1 MVTPMSHAAPS
12 PGVTQ
17 ERPLLPFS
25 HLLKLSIY
33 WFGILTIWGGLNNI
47 ILPTRIEDID
57 KAHAGFLLAVINGA
71 AVLMAIVVQP
81 TVGMISDYT
90 VTRWGRRKPYI
101 VIGASLDV
109 LFLIGLALSQ
119 TYLMILVFLVLLQFS
134 SNFAQGPF
142 QGYVPD
148 LVPARQVA
156 TASGLMGVM
165 IVMGQIAGVGVAT
178 LGLGG
183 GLALATV
190 GLGLIELATAI
201 VLVTSVREGSDAPP
215 RPGSWPRVAAS
226 AWGTDIL
233 RESNVLWLLL
243 VRLLFLGAV
252 NATNLGLFY
261 FERTHG
267 LSIDE
272 AGGLLFLG
280 TLAVGVATAAAAFPG
295 ARLSDRFGRRPMIW
309 VACAIAAAGMVMV
322 ALAPSPWLAIA
333 AFVPFGIGVGIFL
346 SVDWALMTDVIPKET
361 TGRYMGILN
370 AGTAAA
376 GPVFLF
382 VAGQVLDRVG
392 ALNEANGPRAAM
404 GVAALFLVGAG
415 VVLMRVDPTRRE
427 AITASAQPGPIVAA

>member
-1 MVTPMSHAAPS
+1 MSHAAPS

-47 ILPTRIEDID
+47 ILPSRIDDID

-178 LGLGG
+178 IGIALNLG
-183 GLALATV
+183 LATV
-190 GLGLIELATAI
+190 GLGLIELATAV
-201 VLVTSVREGSDAPP
+201 VLVTSVREGSGAPA
-215 RPGSWPRVAAS
+215 RPGSWLKVATS

-252 NATNLGLFY
+252 NATNLVLFY

-267 LSIDE
+267 MSESE
-272 AGGLLFLG
+272 AGTLVFLG
-280 TLAVGVATAAAAFPG
+280 TLVVGVATAAAAFPG

-309 VACAIAAAGMVMV
+309 AACAIASAGMALV

-376 GPVFLF
+376 GPIFLV

-392 ALNEANGPRAAM
+392 ALDFAAGPRAAM

-415 VVLMRVDPTRRE
+415 VVLLRVNPTRRE
-427 AITASAQPGPIVAA
+427 AVLPLPGPGSIPAA

>member
-1 MVTPMSHAAPS
+1 MSHSAPA
-12 PGVTQ
+12 PGLAT
-17 ERPLLPFS
+17 ERPQLPFS

-47 ILPTRIEDID
+47 ILPSRIEDID
-57 KAHAGFLLAVINGA
+57 KANAGLLLAVINGV
-71 AVLMAIVVQP
+71 AVLMAIIVQP
-81 TVGMISDYT
+81 TIGMISDYT

-101 VIGASLDV
+101 VIGATLDV
-109 LFLIGLALSQ
+109 VFLIGLALSQ

-148 LVPARQVA
+148 LVPAKQVA

-183 GLALATV
+183 SLALATI

-201 VLVTSVREGSDAPP
+201 VLVTSVREGSGAPP
-215 RPGSWPRVAAS
+215 RPGSWLKVAGS

-233 RESNVLWLLL
+233 KESNVLWLLL

-252 NATNLGLFY
+252 NATTLALFY
-261 FERTHG
+261 FQRTHG
-267 LSIDE
+267 LPEKE
-272 AGGLLFLG
+272 AGSLVFLG
-280 TLAVGVATAAAAFPG
+280 TLVVGIATGASAFPG

-309 VACAIAAAGMVMV
+309 AACAIGAAGMLLV
-322 ALAPSPWLAIA
+322 AVSPSPWLAIG

-376 GPVFLF
+376 GPVFLV
-382 VAGQVLDRVG
+382 VAGTVLDRVG
-392 ALNEANGPRAAM
+392 ALDLASGPRAAM
-404 GVAALFLVGAG
+404 AVAALFLVASG
-415 VVLMRVDPTRRE
+415 VVLLRVDPTRRE
-427 AITASAQPGPIVAA
+427 AVITFAEPEPIAAA

>member
-1 MVTPMSHAAPS
+1 MSHAAPS

-47 ILPTRIEDID
+47 ILPSRMDQID
-57 KAHAGFLLAVINGA
+57 KAHAGSLLAVINGA

-178 LGLGG
+178 IGLGLS
-183 GLALATV
+183 LALATV
-190 GLGLIELATAI
+190 GLGLIELATAL
-201 VLVTSVREGSDAPP
+201 VLVTSVREGSGAPP
-215 RPGSWPRVAAS
+215 RPGSWLKVATS

-252 NATNLGLFY
+252 NATNLVLYY

-267 LSIDE
+267 MSE
-272 AGGLLFLG
+272 SRAG
-280 TLAVGVATAAAAFPG
+280 TLVFIGTLVVGIATAAAAFPG

-309 VACAIAAAGMVMV
+309 AACAIASAGMALV
-322 ALAPSPWLAIA
+322 ALAPSPTLAIA

-376 GPVFLF
+376 GPIFLV

-392 ALNEANGPRAAM
+392 ALDNAAGPRAAM

-415 VVLMRVDPTRRE
+415 FALLRVDPTRRE
-427 AITASAQPGPIVAA
+427 AIAPLAEPEPIAAA

>member
-1 MVTPMSHAAPS
+1 MSHAAPA

-17 ERPLLPFS
+17 EKPLLPFS

-47 ILPTRIEDID
+47 ILPSRIDDID

-178 LGLGG
+178 LGLASS
-183 GLALATV
+183 LALATV
-190 GLGLIELATAI
+190 GLGLIELATAL
-201 VLVTSVREGSDAPP
+201 VLVTSVREGSGAPR
-215 RPGSWPRVAAS
+215 RPGSWLKVAGS

-233 RESNVLWLLL
+233 RETNVLWLLL

-261 FERTHG
+261 FMRTHG
-267 LSIDE
+267 LAKEE
-272 AGGLLFLG
+272 AGTLLFIG
-280 TLAVGVATAAAAFPG
+280 TLVVGIATAAAAFPG
-295 ARLSDRFGRRPMIW
+295 ARLSDRFGRKPMIW
-309 VACAIAAAGMVMV
+309 AACAIASSGMLLV
-322 ALAPSPWLAIA
+322 ALAPTAWLAIA
-333 AFVPFGIGVGIFL
+333 AFLPFGIGVGIFL

-382 VAGQVLDRVG
+382 VAGQVMDRVG

-415 VVLMRVDPTRRE
+415 IVLLRVDPTRRE
-427 AITASAQPGPIVAA
+427 AITTLAELEPIAAA

>member
-1 MVTPMSHAAPS
+1 MSHAAPP
-12 PGVTQ
+12 PGLAS

-25 HLLKLSIY
+25 HLLKLSVY

-47 ILPTRIEDID
+47 ILPSRIEDID
-57 KAHAGFLLAVINGA
+57 KANAGFLLAVINGV

-81 TVGMISDYT
+81 TIGMISDYT

-101 VIGASLDV
+101 VIGATLDV
-109 LFLIGLALSQ
+109 VFLIGLALSNSF
-119 TYLMILVFLVLLQFS
+119 LMILVFLVLLQFS

-148 LVPARQVA
+148 LVPAKQVA

-183 GLALATV
+183 SLVLATI

-201 VLVTSVREGSDAPP
+201 VLVTSVREGSGAPP
-215 RPGSWPRVAAS
+215 RPGSWLKVAGS

-233 RESNVLWLLL
+233 KESNVLWLLL

-252 NATNLGLFY
+252 NATTLALYY
-261 FERTHG
+261 FQRTHG
-267 LSIDE
+267 LPESE
-272 AGGLLFLG
+272 AGSLVFVG
-280 TLAVGVATAAAAFPG
+280 TLVVGITTAAAAFPG

-309 VACAIAAAGMVMV
+309 AACAVGSAGMLLV
-322 ALAPSPWLAIA
+322 ALAPSEWLAIA

-376 GPVFLF
+376 GPVFLV
-382 VAGQVLDRVG
+382 VAGTVLDRVS
-392 ALNEANGPRAAM
+392 EQSWANGPRAAM
-404 GVAALFLVGAG
+404 IVAALFLVGSGIA
-415 VVLMRVDPTRRE
+415 LLRVDPTRRE
-427 AITASAQPGPIVAA
+427 AINALAEPGPLAAA

>member
-1 MVTPMSHAAPS
+1 MSHTAPS

-17 ERPLLPFS
+17 DRPLLPFS

-47 ILPTRIEDID
+47 ILPSRIDDID

-81 TVGMISDYT
+81 TVGMLSDYT

-109 LFLIGLALSQ
+109 VFLIGLAASQ

-148 LVPARQVA
+148 LVPAKQVA

-178 LGLGG
+178 LGLVSS
-183 GLALATV
+183 LALATV
-190 GLGLIELATAI
+190 GLGLIELATAL
-201 VLVTSVREGSDAPP
+201 VLVTSVREGSGAPP
-215 RPGSWPRVAAS
+215 RPGSWLKVAGS

-261 FERTHG
+261 FMRTHG
-267 LSIDE
+267 LPKEE
-272 AGGLLFLG
+272 AGTLLFVG
-280 TLAVGVATAAAAFPG
+280 TLVVGIATAAAAFPG
-295 ARLSDRFGRRPMIW
+295 ARLSDRFGRKPMIW
-309 VACAIAAAGMVMV
+309 AACAIASSGMVLV
-322 ALAPSPWLAIA
+322 ALAPTPWLAIA
-333 AFVPFGIGVGIFL
+333 AFLPFGIGVGIFL

-415 VVLMRVDPTRRE
+415 IVLLRVDPTRRE
-427 AITASAQPGPIVAA
+427 AITPLAEPEPIAAA

>member
-1 MVTPMSHAAPS
+1 MSHAAPS
-12 PGVTQ
+12 PGLISD
-17 ERPLLPFS
+17 RPLLPFS

-47 ILPTRIEDID
+47 ILPSRVEDID
-57 KAHAGFLLAVINGA
+57 KANAGFLLAVINGV
-71 AVLMAIVVQP
+71 AVLMAIIVQP
-81 TVGMISDYT
+81 KIGMISDYT

-109 LFLIGLALSQ
+109 VFLIGLALSQ

-148 LVPARQVA
+148 LVPAKQVA

-183 GLALATV
+183 SLVLATI

-201 VLVTSVREGSDAPP
+201 VLVTSVREGSGAPP
-215 RPGSWPRVAAS
+215 RPGSWLKVASS

-233 RESNVLWLLL
+233 KESNVLWLLL

-252 NATNLGLFY
+252 NATTLALYY
-261 FERTHG
+261 FQRTHG
-267 LSIDE
+267 LSESE
-272 AGGLLFLG
+272 AGSLVFLG
-280 TLAVGVATAAAAFPG
+280 TLVVGITTAAAAFPG

-309 VACAIAAAGMVMV
+309 AACAIGATGMLLV
-322 ALAPSPWLAIA
+322 ALSPSPWLAIA

-376 GPVFLF
+376 GPVFLV
-382 VAGQVLDRVG
+382 VAGTVLDRVG
-392 ALNEANGPRAAM
+392 KLNFANGPRAAM
-404 GVAALFLVGAG
+404 VVAALFLVGSGIA
-415 VVLMRVDPTRRE
+415 LLRVDPTRRE
-427 AITASAQPGPIVAA
+427 AVTSFGEPEPIAAA

>member
-1 MVTPMSHAAPS
+1 VSHAAPG
-12 PGVTQ
+12 PGVRQ

-47 ILPTRIEDID
+47 ILPSRIDDID
-57 KAHAGFLLAVINGA
+57 HAHAGFLLAVINGV
-71 AVLMAIVVQP
+71 AVVMAIVVQP

-109 LFLIGLALSQ
+109 VFLIGLALSQ

-148 LVPARQVA
+148 LVPAKQVA

-178 LGLGG
+178 IGLGLN
-183 GLALATV
+183 LALATV
-190 GLGLIELATAI
+190 GLGLIELATAL
-201 VLVTSVREGSDAPP
+201 VLVTSVREGSGAPP
-215 RPGSWPRVAAS
+215 RPGSWFKVATS

-252 NATNLGLFY
+252 NATNLVLYY

-267 LSIDE
+267 MSESE
-272 AGGLLFLG
+272 AGTLVFLG
-280 TLAVGVATAAAAFPG
+280 TLVVGIATAAAAFPG

-309 VACAIAAAGMVMV
+309 AACAIASAGMVLV

-376 GPVFLF
+376 GPIFLV
-382 VAGQVLDRVG
+382 VAGQVLDKVG
-392 ALNEANGPRAAM
+392 ALDYATGPRAAM

-415 VVLMRVDPTRRE
+415 IVLLRVDPTRRE
-427 AITASAQPGPIVAA
+427 AIVPLAEPGPIAAA

>member
-1 MVTPMSHAAPS
+1 MSHAAPS
-12 PGVTQ
+12 PGATA
-17 ERPLLPFS
+17 ERPPLPLS

-33 WFGILTIWGGLNNI
+33 WFGILTIWGGLTNI
-47 ILPTRIEDID
+47 ILPSRMDAID
-57 KAHAGFLLAVINGA
+57 KANAGFLLAVLNGI

-90 VTRWGRRKPYI
+90 ITRWGRRKPYI

-109 LFLIGLALSQ
+109 VFLIGLALSQ
-119 TYLMILVFLVLLQFS
+119 TFLMILVFLVLLQFS

-148 LVPARQVA
+148 LVPAKQVA

-178 LGLGG
+178 LGLVVGN
-183 GLALATV
+183 LVLATI

-201 VLVTSVREGSDAPP
+201 VLVASVREGSGAPP
-215 RPGSWPRVAAS
+215 RPGSWLKVATS

-233 RESNVLWLLL
+233 AERNVLWLLL

-252 NATNLGLFY
+252 NATTLALFY

-267 LSIDE
+267 KSEVD
-272 AGGLLFLG
+272 AGGLVFLG
-280 TLAVGVATAAAAFPG
+280 TLVVGITTAAAAFPG
-295 ARLSDRFGRRPMIW
+295 ARLSDRFGRKPMIW
-309 VACAIAAAGMVMV
+309 AACAIGSVGMLLV
-322 ALAPSPWLAIA
+322 ALSPSPALAIA

-370 AGTAAA
+370 AGTAAS
-376 GPVFLF
+376 GPIFLV
-382 VAGQVLDRVG
+382 VAGQVLDKVS
-392 ALNEANGPRAAM
+392 AVDWAAGPRAAM
-404 GVAALFLVGAG
+404 VVAALFLVGAG
-415 VVLMRVDPTRRE
+415 IVLIKVDPTRRE
-427 AITASAQPGPIVAA
+427 AITAYAGPEQIAAA

>member
-1 MVTPMSHAAPS
+1 MSHAAPS
-12 PGVTQ
+12 PGVAQ

-47 ILPTRIEDID
+47 ILPSRIDDID
-57 KAHAGFLLAVINGA
+57 KAHAGFLLAVINGV

-109 LFLIGLALSQ
+109 VFLIGLALSQ

-178 LGLGG
+178 IGLGLN
-183 GLALATV
+183 LALATV
-190 GLGLIELATAI
+190 GLGLIELATAL
-201 VLVTSVREGSDAPP
+201 VLVASVREGSGAPP
-215 RPGSWPRVAAS
+215 RPGSWLKVATS

-252 NATNLGLFY
+252 NATNLVLYY

-267 LSIDE
+267 MSESD
-272 AGGLLFLG
+272 AGTLVFLG
-280 TLAVGVATAAAAFPG
+280 TLVVGIATAAAAFAG

-309 VACAIAAAGMVMV
+309 AA
-322 ALAPSPWLAIA
+322 
-333 AFVPFGIGVGIFL
+333 
-346 SVDWALMTDVIPKET
+346 
-361 TGRYMGILN
+361 
-370 AGTAAA
+370 
-376 GPVFLF
+376 
-382 VAGQVLDRVG
+382 
-392 ALNEANGPRAAM
+392 
-404 GVAALFLVGAG
+404 
-415 VVLMRVDPTRRE
+415 
-427 AITASAQPGPIVAA
+427 

>member
-1 MVTPMSHAAPS
+1 MSHAAPP
-12 PGVTQ
+12 PGLGTT
-17 ERPLLPFS
+17 RPLLPFS

-47 ILPTRIEDID
+47 ILPSRIEDID
-57 KAHAGFLLAVINGA
+57 KANAGFLLAVINGV
-71 AVLMAIVVQP
+71 AVLMAIMVQP
-81 TVGMISDYT
+81 TIGIISDYT
-90 VTRWGRRKPYI
+90 ITRWGRRKPYI
-101 VIGASLDV
+101 VIGATLDV
-109 LFLIGLALSQ
+109 VFLIGIALSQ

-148 LVPARQVA
+148 LVPAKQVA

-183 GLALATV
+183 DLVLATI

-201 VLVTSVREGSDAPP
+201 VLVASVREGSGAPP
-215 RPGSWPRVAAS
+215 RPGSWLKVAAS
-226 AWGTDIL
+226 AWGTDLL
-233 RESNVLWLLL
+233 REVNVLWLLL

-252 NATNLGLFY
+252 SATTLALFY
-261 FERTHG
+261 FQRTHG
-267 LSIDE
+267 LSETE
-272 AGGLLFLG
+272 AGSLVFLG
-280 TLAVGVATAAAAFPG
+280 TLVVGITTAAAAFPG

-309 VACAIAAAGMVMV
+309 AACGIASVGMLLV

-376 GPVFLF
+376 GPVFLI
-382 VAGQVLDRVG
+382 VAGTVLDRVHEISEP
-392 ALNEANGPRAAM
+392 AGPRAAM
-404 GVAALFLVGAG
+404 GVAALFLVAAG
-415 VVLMRVDPTRRE
+415 IALLRVDPTRRE
-427 AITASAQPGPIVAA
+427 AIIPLGEAAAPAS

>member
-1 MVTPMSHAAPS
+1 MSHAAPP
-12 PGVTQ
+12 PGLAS

-33 WFGILTIWGGLNNI
+33 WFGILTIWGGLNNV
-47 ILPTRIEDID
+47 ILPSRIEDID
-57 KAHAGFLLAVINGA
+57 KANAGTLLAIINGA
-71 AVLMAIVVQP
+71 AVLMAIIVQP
-81 TVGMISDYT
+81 TIGMISDYT

-101 VIGASLDV
+101 VIGATLDV
-109 LFLIGLALSQ
+109 VFLIGLALSQ

-148 LVPARQVA
+148 LVPAKQVA

-183 GLALATV
+183 DLVLATI
-190 GLGLIELATAI
+190 GLGLIELSTAI
-201 VLVTSVREGSDAPP
+201 VLVTSVREGSGAPP
-215 RPGSWPRVAAS
+215 RPGSWLRVAGS

-233 RESNVLWLLL
+233 KEKNVLWLLL

-252 NATNLGLFY
+252 NATNLGLYY
-261 FERTHG
+261 FQRTHG
-267 LSIDE
+267 MPEEE
-272 AGGLLFLG
+272 AGTILFIA
-280 TLAVGVATAAAAFPG
+280 TLVVGVATAAAAFPG

-309 VACAIAAAGMVMV
+309 AACAIAASGMLLV
-322 ALAPSPWLAIA
+322 ALAPSPWLAIG
-333 AFVPFGIGVGIFL
+333 AFLPFGIGVGIFL
-346 SVDWALMTDVIPKET
+346 SVDWALMTDVIPKDT

-392 ALNEANGPRAAM
+392 ALNLANGPRAAM

-415 VVLMRVDPTRRE
+415 IVLLRVDPTRRE
-427 AITASAQPGPIVAA
+427 AVASFAEPEPIAAA

>member
-1 MVTPMSHAAPS
+1 MSHAAPP
-12 PGVTQ
+12 PGVASN
-17 ERPLLPFS
+17 RPPLPFS

-47 ILPTRIEDID
+47 ILPSRIEDID
-57 KAHAGFLLAVINGA
+57 KANSGFLLAVINGV

-81 TVGMISDYT
+81 TIGMISDYT

-101 VIGASLDV
+101 VIGATLDV
-109 LFLIGLALSQ
+109 VFLIGLALSQ

-148 LVPARQVA
+148 LVPAKQVA

-183 GLALATV
+183 SLVLATI

-201 VLVTSVREGSDAPP
+201 VLVTSVREGSGAPP
-215 RPGSWPRVAAS
+215 RPGPWLKVAGS

-233 RESNVLWLLL
+233 KESNVLWLLL

-252 NATNLGLFY
+252 NATTLALYY
-261 FERTHG
+261 FQRTHG
-267 LSIDE
+267 LPEEE
-272 AGGLLFLG
+272 AGSLVFLG
-280 TLAVGVATAAAAFPG
+280 TLVVGITTALAAFPG

-309 VACAIAAAGMVMV
+309 AACAIASAGMLLV
-322 ALAPSPWLAIA
+322 AISPSPWLAIA

-376 GPVFLF
+376 GPVFLV
-382 VAGQVLDRVG
+382 VAGTVLDRVG
-392 ALNEANGPRAAM
+392 ALDLANGPRAAM
-404 GVAALFLVGAG
+404 AVAALFLVGSGIA
-415 VVLMRVDPTRRE
+415 LLRVDPTRRE
-427 AITASAQPGPIVAA
+427 ALTTFAEPEPIAAA

>member
-1 MVTPMSHAAPS
+1 MSHAAPP
-12 PGVTQ
+12 PGNAS

-25 HLLKLSIY
+25 HLLKLSVY

-47 ILPTRIEDID
+47 ILPSRIEDID
-57 KAHAGFLLAVINGA
+57 KANAGTLLAIINGA

-81 TVGMISDYT
+81 TIGMISDYT

-101 VIGASLDV
+101 VIGATLDV
-109 LFLIGLALSQ
+109 VFLIGLALSQ

-148 LVPARQVA
+148 LVPAKQVA

-183 GLALATV
+183 DLVLATI

-201 VLVTSVREGSDAPP
+201 VLVTSVREGSGAPP
-215 RPGSWPRVAAS
+215 RRVSWLRVAGS

-233 RESNVLWLLL
+233 KESNVLWLLL

-252 NATNLGLFY
+252 NATNLGLYY
-261 FERTHG
+261 FQRTHG
-267 LSIDE
+267 MPEEE
-272 AGGLLFLG
+272 AGTILFIA
-280 TLAVGVATAAAAFPG
+280 TLVVGVATAASAFPG

-309 VACAIAAAGMVMV
+309 AACAIAASGMLLV
-322 ALAPSPWLAIA
+322 ALAPSPWLAIG
-333 AFVPFGIGVGIFL
+333 AFLPFGIGVGIFL
-346 SVDWALMTDVIPKET
+346 SVDWALMTDVIPKDT

-392 ALNEANGPRAAM
+392 KVDVASGPRAAM
-404 GVAALFLVGAG
+404 GVAALFLVAAG
-415 VVLMRVDPTRRE
+415 IALLRVDPTRRE
-427 AITASAQPGPIVAA
+427 AVTSFAEPEPTAAA

>member
-1 MVTPMSHAAPS
+1 MSQAAPN

-47 ILPTRIEDID
+47 ILPSRIDDID
-57 KAHAGFLLAVINGA
+57 KAHAGFLLAVINGV

-148 LVPARQVA
+148 LVPAKQVA

-183 GLALATV
+183 GLVMATI

-201 VLVTSVREGSDAPP
+201 VLVTSVREGSGAPP
-215 RPGSWPRVAAS
+215 RPGSWLKVARS

-267 LSIDE
+267 LSEEE
-272 AGGLLFLG
+272 AGTLLFIG
-280 TLAVGVATAAAAFPG
+280 TLVVGIATAAAAFPG
-295 ARLSDRFGRRPMIW
+295 ARMSDRFGRRPMIW
-309 VACAIAAAGMVMV
+309 VACAVASIGMALV
-322 ALAPSPWLAIA
+322 ALAPSPALAIA

-392 ALNEANGPRAAM
+392 AVDEAAGPRAAM

-415 VVLMRVDPTRRE
+415 IVLLRVDPTRRE
-427 AITASAQPGPIVAA
+427 AVTALPEPGTVAAA

>member
-1 MVTPMSHAAPS
+1 MSHAAPP
-12 PGVTQ
+12 PGLAVQ
-17 ERPLLPFS
+17 RPLLPFS

-33 WFGILTIWGGLNNI
+33 WLGILTIWGGLNNI
-47 ILPTRIEDID
+47 ILPARIDAID
-57 KAHAGFLLAVINGA
+57 KANAGFLLAVINGA

-81 TVGMISDYT
+81 TVGIISDYT

-109 LFLIGLALSQ
+109 VFLIGLALSQ

-148 LVPARQVA
+148 LVPAKQVA

-165 IVMGQIAGVGVAT
+165 IVLGQISGVGVAT
-178 LGLGG
+178 LGLPAN
-183 GLALATV
+183 LATATV
-190 GLGLIELATAI
+190 GLGLIELATAL

-215 RPGSWPRVAAS
+215 RPGSWLKVARS

-233 RESNVLWLLL
+233 RETNVLWLLL
-243 VRLLFLGAV
+243 VRLLFLGSI
-252 NATNLGLFY
+252 NATNLVLYY

-267 LSIDE
+267 MSEGE
-272 AGGLLFLG
+272 AGGLVFVG
-280 TLAVGVATAAAAFPG
+280 TLVVGIATGAAAYPG

-309 VACAIAAAGMVMV
+309 GACALGTAGMLLV
-322 ALAPSPWLAIA
+322 AVAPSPWLAIA
-333 AFVPFGIGVGIFL
+333 AFVPFGIGAGTFL

-376 GPVFLF
+376 GPIFLV
-382 VAGQVLDRVG
+382 VAGTVLDRVG
-392 ALNEANGPRAAM
+392 KIDLASGPRAAM
-404 GVAALFLVGAG
+404 GVAALFLVGAAIAL
-415 VVLMRVDPTRRE
+415 VRVDPTRRE
-427 AITASAQPGPIVAA
+427 AVISFEPEPIAAA

>member
-1 MVTPMSHAAPS
+1 MSHAAPS

-47 ILPTRIEDID
+47 ILPSRMDQID

-178 LGLGG
+178 IGLGLS
-183 GLALATV
+183 LALATV
-190 GLGLIELATAI
+190 GLGLIELATAL
-201 VLVTSVREGSDAPP
+201 VLVTSVREGSGAPP
-215 RPGSWPRVAAS
+215 RPGSWLKVATS

-252 NATNLGLFY
+252 NATNLVLYY

-267 LSIDE
+267 MSE
-272 AGGLLFLG
+272 SRAG
-280 TLAVGVATAAAAFPG
+280 TLVFIGTLVVGIATAAAAFPG

-309 VACAIAAAGMVMV
+309 AACAIASAGMALV
-322 ALAPSPWLAIA
+322 ALAPSPTLAIA
-333 AFVPFGIGVGIFL
+333 AFVPFGIGVGVFL

-376 GPVFLF
+376 GPIFLV

-392 ALNEANGPRAAM
+392 ALDNAAGPRAAM

-415 VVLMRVDPTRRE
+415 FALLRVDPTRRE
-427 AITASAQPGPIVAA
+427 AIAPLPEARPITGA

>member
-1 MVTPMSHAAPS
+1 MSHAAPGPAS
-12 PGVTQ
+12 AHDG
-17 ERPLLPFS
+17 PLLPFS
-25 HLLKLSIY
+25 HLLKLSVY
-33 WFGILTIWGGLNNI
+33 WFGILTIWGGMNNI
-47 ILPTRIEDID
+47 ILPSRIDAID
-57 KAHAGFLLAVINGA
+57 KAHAGFLLAVINGV

-109 LFLIGLALSQ
+109 LFLIGVALSQ

-178 LGLGG
+178 LGLATSLG
-183 GLALATV
+183 LATV
-190 GLGLIELATAI
+190 GLGLIELATAL
-201 VLVTSVREGSDAPP
+201 VLVTSVREGSGAPP
-215 RPGSWPRVAAS
+215 RPGSWLRVAGS

-233 RESNVLWLLL
+233 REANVLWLLL

-267 LSIDE
+267 MSEEE
-272 AGGLLFLG
+272 AG
-280 TLAVGVATAAAAFPG
+280 
-295 ARLSDRFGRRPMIW
+295 
-309 VACAIAAAGMVMV
+309 
-322 ALAPSPWLAIA
+322 
-333 AFVPFGIGVGIFL
+333 
-346 SVDWALMTDVIPKET
+346 
-361 TGRYMGILN
+361 
-370 AGTAAA
+370 
-376 GPVFLF
+376 
-382 VAGQVLDRVG
+382 
-392 ALNEANGPRAAM
+392 
-404 GVAALFLVGAG
+404 
-415 VVLMRVDPTRRE
+415 
-427 AITASAQPGPIVAA
+427 

>member
-1 MVTPMSHAAPS
+1 MSHAAPP
-12 PGVTQ
+12 PGIASD
-17 ERPLLPFS
+17 RPLLPFS
-25 HLLKLSIY
+25 HLLKLSVY

-47 ILPTRIEDID
+47 ILPSRIEDID
-57 KAHAGFLLAVINGA
+57 KANAGFLLAVINGV
-71 AVLMAIVVQP
+71 AVVMAILVQP
-81 TVGMISDYT
+81 TIGMISDYT

-101 VIGASLDV
+101 VIGAVLDV
-109 LFLIGLALSQ
+109 VFLIGLALSQ

-183 GLALATV
+183 SLVLATI
-190 GLGLIELATAI
+190 GLGLVELATAI
-201 VLVTSVREGSDAPP
+201 VLVTSVREGSGAPP
-215 RPGSWPRVAAS
+215 RPGSWLKVAGS

-233 RESNVLWLLL
+233 KESNVLWLLL

-252 NATNLGLFY
+252 NATTLALYY
-261 FERTHG
+261 FQRTHG
-267 LSIDE
+267 LPEEE
-272 AGGLLFLG
+272 AGSLVFLG
-280 TLAVGVATAAAAFPG
+280 TLVVGITTAAAAFPG

-309 VACAIAAAGMVMV
+309 AACAIAASGMLLV

-376 GPVFLF
+376 GPVFLV
-382 VAGQVLDRVG
+382 VAGTVLDRVG
-392 ALNEANGPRAAM
+392 ALDLANGPRAAM
-404 GVAALFLVGAG
+404 GVAALFLVAAG
-415 VVLMRVDPTRRE
+415 IALLRVDPTRRE
-427 AITASAQPGPIVAA
+427 AVTPFAAPEPIAAA

>member
-1 MVTPMSHAAPS
+1 MSHAAPS
-12 PGVTQ
+12 PGVAQ

-47 ILPTRIEDID
+47 ILPSRIDDID
-57 KAHAGFLLAVINGA
+57 KAHAGFLLAVINGV

-109 LFLIGLALSQ
+109 VFLIGLALSQ

-165 IVMGQIAGVGVAT
+165 IVMGQIAAVGVAT
-178 LGLGG
+178 IGLGLN
-183 GLALATV
+183 LALATV
-190 GLGLIELATAI
+190 GLGLIELATAL
-201 VLVTSVREGSDAPP
+201 VLVASVREGSGAPP
-215 RPGSWPRVAAS
+215 RPGSWLKVATS

-252 NATNLGLFY
+252 NATNLVLYY

-267 LSIDE
+267 MSESD
-272 AGGLLFLG
+272 AGTLVFLG
-280 TLAVGVATAAAAFPG
+280 TLVVGIATAAAAFPG

-309 VACAIAAAGMVMV
+309 AACAIASAGMALV
-322 ALAPSPWLAIA
+322 ALAPSPTLAIA

-376 GPVFLF
+376 GPIFLV

-392 ALNEANGPRAAM
+392 ALDDAAGPRAAM

-415 VVLMRVDPTRRE
+415 IVLLRVDPTRRE
-427 AITASAQPGPIVAA
+427 AIAPLAEPGSIAAA

>member
-1 MVTPMSHAAPS
+1 MSHAAPS

-47 ILPTRIEDID
+47 ILPSRMDQID

-178 LGLGG
+178 IGLGLN
-183 GLALATV
+183 LALATV
-190 GLGLIELATAI
+190 GLGLIELATAL
-201 VLVTSVREGSDAPP
+201 VLVTSVREGSGAPP
-215 RPGSWPRVAAS
+215 RPGSWLKVATS

-252 NATNLGLFY
+252 NATNLVLYY

-267 LSIDE
+267 MSE
-272 AGGLLFLG
+272 SRAG
-280 TLAVGVATAAAAFPG
+280 TLVFIGTLVVGIATAAAAFPG

-309 VACAIAAAGMVMV
+309 AACAIASAGMGLV
-322 ALAPSPWLAIA
+322 ALAPSPTLAIA

-376 GPVFLF
+376 GPIFLV

-392 ALNEANGPRAAM
+392 ALDVAAGPRAAM

-415 VVLMRVDPTRRE
+415 FALLRVDPTRRE
-427 AITASAQPGPIVAA
+427 AIAPLPEARPITGT

>member
-1 MVTPMSHAAPS
+1 MSHAAPP
-12 PGVTQ
+12 PGLAS
-17 ERPLLPFS
+17 ERPALPFS
-25 HLLKLSIY
+25 HLLKLSVY

-47 ILPTRIEDID
+47 ILPSRIEDID
-57 KAHAGFLLAVINGA
+57 KANAGVLLAIINGA

-109 LFLIGLALSQ
+109 VFLIGLALSQ

-148 LVPARQVA
+148 LVPAKQVA

-183 GLALATV
+183 GLVLATI

-201 VLVTSVREGSDAPP
+201 VLVTSVREGSGAPP
-215 RPGSWPRVAAS
+215 RPGSWLKVAGS

-233 RESNVLWLLL
+233 KEANVLWLLL

-252 NATNLGLFY
+252 NATNLGLYY
-261 FERTHG
+261 FERSHG
-267 LSIDE
+267 MSEEDAGSI
-272 AGGLLFLG
+272 LFVA
-280 TLAVGVATAAAAFPG
+280 TLVVGVATAAAAFPG

-309 VACAIAAAGMVMV
+309 AACAIAASGMLLV
-322 ALAPSPWLAIA
+322 ALAPSPWLAIG
-333 AFVPFGIGVGIFL
+333 AFLPFGIGVGIFL

-392 ALNEANGPRAAM
+392 ALDLANGPRAAM

-415 VVLMRVDPTRRE
+415 IALLRVDPTRRE
-427 AITASAQPGPIVAA
+427 AVATLAEPEPIAAA

>member
-1 MVTPMSHAAPS
+1 MSHAAPP
-12 PGVTQ
+12 PGLVS

-25 HLLKLSIY
+25 HLLKLSVY

-47 ILPTRIEDID
+47 ILPSRIEDID
-57 KAHAGFLLAVINGA
+57 KANAGTLLAIINGA

-81 TVGMISDYT
+81 TIGMISDYT

-101 VIGASLDV
+101 VIGATLDV
-109 LFLIGLALSQ
+109 VFLIGLALSQ

-148 LVPARQVA
+148 LVPAKQVA

-165 IVMGQIAGVGVAT
+165 IVMGQIAGIGVAT

-183 GLALATV
+183 GLVLATI

-201 VLVTSVREGSDAPP
+201 VLVTSVREGSGAPP
-215 RPGSWPRVAAS
+215 RPGSWLKVAGS

-233 RESNVLWLLL
+233 KESNVLWLLL

-252 NATNLGLFY
+252 NATNLGLYY
-261 FERTHG
+261 FQRSHG
-267 LSIDE
+267 MSEKE
-272 AGGLLFLG
+272 AGSVLFIA
-280 TLAVGVATAAAAFPG
+280 TLIVGVATASAAFPG
-295 ARLSDRFGRRPMIW
+295 ARLSDRFGRRAMIW
-309 VACAIAAAGMVMV
+309 AACAIAASGMLLV
-322 ALAPSPWLAIA
+322 AVAPSPWLAIG
-333 AFVPFGIGVGIFL
+333 AFLPFGIGVGIFL

-392 ALNEANGPRAAM
+392 ALSEANGPRAAM
-404 GVAALFLVGAG
+404 GVAAVFVVAAG
-415 VVLMRVDPTRRE
+415 IALLRVDPTRRE
-427 AITASAQPGPIVAA
+427 AVTSFAEPEPIAAA

>member
-1 MVTPMSHAAPS
+1 MSHAAPR
-12 PGVTQ
+12 PGLAA
-17 ERPLLPFS
+17 ERPPLPFS

-47 ILPTRIEDID
+47 ILPARVEDID
-57 KAHAGFLLAVINGA
+57 KANAGSLLALMNGV
-71 AVLMAIVVQP
+71 AVVMAIVVQP
-81 TVGMISDYT
+81 TIGMISDYT
-90 VTRWGRRKPYI
+90 VSRWGRRKPYI
-101 VIGASLDV
+101 VIGATLDV

-148 LVPARQVA
+148 LVPAKQVA

-183 GLALATV
+183 SLVLATI

-201 VLVTSVREGSDAPP
+201 VLVTSVREGSGAPP
-215 RPGSWPRVAAS
+215 RPGSWLKVAGS

-233 RESNVLWLLL
+233 KESNVLWLLL

-252 NATNLGLFY
+252 NATTLALYY
-261 FERTHG
+261 FQRTHG
-267 LSIDE
+267 LPETE
-272 AGGLLFLG
+272 AGSLVFLG
-280 TLAVGVATAAAAFPG
+280 TLVVGITTGAAAFPG

-309 VACAIAAAGMVMV
+309 AACAIGATGMLLV
-322 ALAPSPWLAIA
+322 AVAPSPWLAIA

-376 GPVFLF
+376 GPVFLV
-382 VAGQVLDRVG
+382 VAGTVLDRVG
-392 ALNEANGPRAAM
+392 ALSEPNGPRAAM
-404 GVAALFLVGAG
+404 AVAALFLVGSAIA
-415 VVLMRVDPTRRE
+415 LLRVDPTRRE
-427 AITASAQPGPIVAA
+427 AATIFAEPEPVAAA

>member
-1 MVTPMSHAAPS
+1 MSHAAPA
-12 PGVTQ
+12 PGLTTT
-17 ERPLLPFS
+17 RPLLPFS

-47 ILPTRIEDID
+47 ILPSRIDAID
-57 KAHAGFLLAVINGA
+57 PANAGFLLAVINGA

-109 LFLIGLALSQ
+109 VFLIGLALSQ

-183 GLALATV
+183 SLALATV
-190 GLGLIELATAI
+190 GLGLIELATAL
-201 VLVTSVREGSDAPP
+201 VLVTSVREGSGAPA
-215 RPGSWPRVAAS
+215 RPGSWLRVATS

-233 RESNVLWLLL
+233 REANVLWLLL

-267 LSIDE
+267 MSEEE
-272 AGGLLFLG
+272 AGTLLFVG
-280 TLAVGVATAAAAFPG
+280 TLVVGIATAAAAFPG

-309 VACAIAAAGMVMV
+309 AACAVASSGMLLV
-322 ALAPSPWLAIA
+322 ALAPTPVLAIA

-392 ALNEANGPRAAM
+392 AADEAAGPRAAM
-404 GVAALFLVGAG
+404 AVAALFLVGAG
-415 VVLMRVDPTRRE
+415 IVLLRVDPTRRE
-427 AITASAQPGPIVAA
+427 AIPAFGEAAAVPAA

>member
-1 MVTPMSHAAPS
+1 MSHAAPAPAAS
-12 PGVTQ
+12 AQSEGPA
-17 ERPLLPFS
+17 LPFS

-47 ILPTRIEDID
+47 ILPHRIELID
-57 KAHAGFLLAVINGA
+57 KANKGFLLAVINGV

-109 LFLIGLALSQ
+109 VFLIGLALSQ
-119 TYLMILVFLVLLQFS
+119 TYVMILVFLVLLQFS

-148 LVPARQVA
+148 LVPGKQVA

-183 GLALATV
+183 SLVLATV
-190 GLGLIELATAI
+190 GLGLIELATAV
-201 VLVTSVREGSDAPP
+201 VLVTSVREGSAARP
-215 RPGSWPRVAAS
+215 RPGSWLKVARS

-252 NATNLGLFY
+252 NATTLGLYY
-261 FERTHG
+261 FQSSHG
-267 LSIDE
+267 MSE
-272 AGGLLFLG
+272 EAAGGTLFIG
-280 TLAVGVATAAAAFPG
+280 TLVVGVATAAAAFPG

-309 VACAIAAAGMVMV
+309 AACAIAALGMLAV
-322 ALAPSPWLAIA
+322 ALAPTAWLAVA
-333 AFVPFGIGVGIFL
+333 AFLPFGLGVGIFL
-346 SVDWALMTDVIPKET
+346 SVDWALMTDVIPKDT

-382 VAGQVLDRVG
+382 IAGQVLDRVG
-392 ALNEANGPRAAM
+392 AVDEAAGPRAAM

-415 VVLMRVDPTRRE
+415 IVLTRVDPTRRE
-427 AITASAQPGPIVAA
+427 AIVTIPEPVPLHAA